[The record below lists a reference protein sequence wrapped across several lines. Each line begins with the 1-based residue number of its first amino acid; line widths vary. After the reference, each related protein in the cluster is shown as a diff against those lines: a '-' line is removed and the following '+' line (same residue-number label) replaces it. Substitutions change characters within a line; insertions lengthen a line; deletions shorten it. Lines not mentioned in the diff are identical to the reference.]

1 MTIALF
7 PGQGVQAAGM
17 DGGLAAAASD
27 VFDVASDVLGVD
39 VAELCRE
46 GRSGSA
52 DLQSTRWAQPA
63 VLACSVAAFGVLEGA
78 DDAVTAVA
86 GHSIGEYPALVAS
99 GVLDLAD
106 ALRLVALRAAATDD
120 AAQQTPGGM
129 AAVMRA
135 ERSVIEDICGR
146 TGAALAADNSAGQ
159 LVISGATEQLEEAKR
174 LASAAGA
181 VVRSL
186 DVAGAF
192 HSPVMAPAA
201 GPLAAALEDV
211 SFSPPVLELWSST
224 SAGPVA
230 EASAIKQA
238 LIDQLVSPVLFR
250 ETVSG
255 LAERHGST
263 LIDVGPGKIVG
274 ALARRIVPNAD
285 VRFVADLLPAGRSAG
300 GAA

>member
-17 DGGLAAAASD
+17 DGGLAVAASEI
-27 VFDVASDVLGVD
+27 FDVASRVLDVD
-39 VAELCRE
+39 VAELCRD
-46 GRSGSA
+46 GRSGDA
-52 DLQSTRWAQPA
+52 DLGSTRWAQPA
-63 VLACSVAAFGVLEGA
+63 VLTCSVASFGVLQEP
-78 DDAVTAVA
+78 VTAVA
-86 GHSIGEYPALVAS
+86 GHSIGEYPALVVS

-106 ALRLVALRAAATDD
+106 AVRLVALRAAATDD
-120 AAQQTPGGM
+120 AAKATPGGM

-135 ERSVIEDICGR
+135 ERAQIEEICER

-159 LVISGATEQLEEAKR
+159 LVISGAAAALEQAKA
-174 LASAAGA
+174 LASEAGA

-201 GPLAAALEDV
+201 EPLATALEDV
-211 SFSPPVLELWSST
+211 TFSAPKLDLWSST
-224 SAGPVA
+224 TAAPIADAA
-230 EASAIKQA
+230 EIKRA

-255 LAERHGST
+255 LAEKHGSS
-263 LIDVGPGKIVG
+263 LVDVGPGKIVG

-285 VRFVADLLPAGRSAG
+285 VRFVADLLPAGSDA
-300 GAA
+300 

>member
-17 DGGLAAAASD
+17 DGGLAAAAYE
-27 VFDVASDVLGVD
+27 VFEVASRVLGVD
-39 VAELCRE
+39 VAELCQQ
-46 GRSGSA
+46 GRSGDA

-63 VLACSVAAFGVLEGA
+63 VLTCSVAAFGVLA
-78 DDAVTAVA
+78 DLGEPVTAVA
-86 GHSIGEYPALVAS
+86 GHSIGEYPALVVA
-99 GVLDLAD
+99 GVLGLAD
-106 ALRLVALRAAATDD
+106 AVRLVALRAAATDD
-120 AAQQTPGGM
+120 AAHATPGGM

-135 ERSVIEDICGR
+135 ERSVIEDICAR

-159 LVISGATEQLEEAKR
+159 LVISGATEALEQAKT
-174 LASAAGA
+174 LASEAGA

-201 GPLAAALEDV
+201 EPLAAALEDV
-211 SFSPPVLELWSST
+211 TFSAPALDLWSST
-224 SAGPVA
+224 TARPIADAG
-230 EASAIKQA
+230 AIKKA
-238 LIDQLVSPVLFR
+238 LVDQLVSPVLFR

-255 LAERHGST
+255 LAEKHGSS

-285 VRFVADLLPAGRSAG
+285 VRFVADLLPAGRDA
-300 GAA
+300 

>member
-17 DGGLAAAASD
+17 DGGLAAAAPE

-39 VAELCRE
+39 VAELCRD
-46 GRSGSA
+46 GRSGRA
-52 DLQSTRWAQPA
+52 DLASTRWAQPA
-63 VLACSVAAFGVLEGA
+63 VLTCSVASYGVLRDSGEPIA
-78 DDAVTAVA
+78 AVA
-86 GHSIGEYPALVAS
+86 GHSIGEYPALVVS
-99 GVLDLAD
+99 GVLGLAD
-106 ALRLVALRAAATDD
+106 AVRLVALRAAATDD
-120 AAQQTPGGM
+120 AAQATPGGM

-135 ERSVIEDICGR
+135 ERSTIEDICKQ

-159 LVISGATEQLEEAKR
+159 LVISGATDALEQAKV
-174 LASAAGA
+174 LAAEAGA

-192 HSPVMAPAA
+192 HSPLMSPASA
-201 GPLAAALEDV
+201 PLAAALDGV
-211 SFSPPVLELWSST
+211 TFSTPTLDLWSST
-224 SAGPVA
+224 TAAPIAG
-230 EASAIKQA
+230 EAAIKQA

-255 LAERHGST
+255 LAEKHGSA
-263 LIDVGPGKIVG
+263 LVDVGPGKIVG

-285 VRFVADLLPAGRSAG
+285 VRFVADLLPAGQGERQS
-300 GAA
+300 

>member
-27 VFDVASDVLGVD
+27 VFDVASQVLGVD
-39 VAELCRE
+39 VAELCRN
-46 GRSGSA
+46 GRSGQA
-52 DLQSTRWAQPA
+52 DLSSTRWAQPA
-63 VLACSVAAFGVLEGA
+63 VLTCSVAAFGVLRDTGEP
-78 DDAVTAVA
+78 VTAVA
-86 GHSIGEYPALVAS
+86 GHSIGEYPALVVA
-99 GVLDLAD
+99 GVLSLAD
-106 ALRLVALRAAATDD
+106 AVRLVALRAAATDD
-120 AAQQTPGGM
+120 AAHATPGGM

-135 ERSVIEDICGR
+135 ERPVIEEICAR

-159 LVISGATEQLEEAKR
+159 LVISGATEALEQAKR
-174 LASAAGA
+174 LASEAGA

-201 GPLAAALEDV
+201 EPLAAALEDV
-211 SFSPPVLELWSST
+211 TFSAAALDLWSST
-224 SAGPVA
+224 TAAPIA
-230 EASAIKQA
+230 DAPAIKQA

-255 LAERHGST
+255 LAEKHGST

-285 VRFVADLLPAGRSAG
+285 VRFVADLLPAGRDPS
-300 GAA
+300 